1 MELLILLAM
10 ALGMGFLIPPALSWS
25 RKSVTAERWPRKV
38 ITSSSQQS
46 LGNGAYR
53 AGGVR
58 VERVVGSE
66 GGPPRSVVRLG
77 SHGFWSA
84 SMMFS
89 GGLLAGAWIPMTLAL
104 LRIGDAPLDLSHAYL
119 AAAAITV
126 SWWIAGV
133 SQFHFAWECWEPDL
147 AQARSRARKAFSA
160 VIFASIV
167 SLLAVLLARQ
177 SYGLRSSVAPTWF
190 ALVLLARAWW
200 ARRAVEASAALY
212 TAAAENE
219 QARAAVTGVRVSV
232 DAPEVSDPA
241 MTVALEAEPRAAL
254 RRS

>member
-1 MELLILLAM
+1 MLAM

-25 RKSVTAERWPRKV
+25 RKGVTAGRWPRKV
-38 ITSSSQQS
+38 ITSSSQQP

-66 GGPPRSVVRLG
+66 AGPPRSVVRLG
-77 SHGFWSA
+77 SRAFWSA

-104 LRIGDAPLDLSHAYL
+104 LHFGSDPLDLSRAYV
-119 AAAAITV
+119 AGAAITLG
-126 SWWIAGV
+126 WWIAGV

-147 AQARSRARKAFSA
+147 AQARSGARKAFTA

-167 SLLAVLLARQ
+167 SLIAVLLARQ
-177 SYGLRSSVAPTWF
+177 AYGLRSSVAPTWF

-200 ARRAVEASAALY
+200 ARRSVESSAGLY
-212 TAAAENE
+212 TSAAENE
-219 QARAAVTGVRVSV
+219 RAREAVTGVRVAV
-232 DAPEVSDPA
+232 DEPETAEPA
-241 MTVALEAEPRAAL
+241 MAVALEAEPRGA
-254 RRS
+254 RRRA